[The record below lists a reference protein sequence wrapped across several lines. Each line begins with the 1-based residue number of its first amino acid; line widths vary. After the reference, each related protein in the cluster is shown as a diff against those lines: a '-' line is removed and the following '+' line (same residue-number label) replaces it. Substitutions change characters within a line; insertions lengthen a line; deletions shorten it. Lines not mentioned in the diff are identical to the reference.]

1 MTSLRRLL
9 GPRRTRAQ
17 FGATEVVKIG
27 GPAATADLYYTMM
40 DVGWPVFIALVSLA
54 FIGINI
60 VFGLIYMAMPGAIEH
75 VRPGSFDPF
84 FFSVETL
91 ATVGYGNMAPATT
104 LGHALAAGEILCGL
118 FFTATVTGLVFA
130 RFARPRASIEF
141 SRVAVI
147 GTFDGGR
154 ALMVR
159 LASTRTRPIADVS
172 GQLGLLQRITMPDG
186 RTFGRL
192 VDLPLVRP
200 RNPMLNLSWTM
211 IHPLDDD
218 SPIPVALKGDGDI
231 TLVATVGGLDTLLAT
246 QTFGGHRYT
255 RDDLRIDHEYC
266 DVVRDHQG
274 VFHLDL
280 SMLHETRPS
289 GSGGEG
295 QPS

>member
-1 MTSLRRLL
+1 MPLRRLL
-9 GPRRTRAQ
+9 GPRRTRAR
-17 FGATEVVKIG
+17 FGDTEVIKIG
-27 GPAATADLYYTMM
+27 TPSATADLYYTAM

-54 FIGINI
+54 FITINI
-60 VFGLIYMAMPGAIEH
+60 AFGLIYLAIPGAIEH
-75 VRPGSFDPF
+75 LHAGSMSDAF

-104 LGHALAAGEILCGL
+104 LGHAVATVEILTGL
-118 FFTATVTGLVFA
+118 FFTATVTGLIFA
-130 RFARPRASIEF
+130 RFARPRASMVF

-159 LASTRTRPIADVS
+159 LASTRTRAIADVS
-172 GQLGLLQRITMPDG
+172 GQLGLLQRVTMPDG

-200 RNPMLNLSWTM
+200 RNPMLNMSWTM
-211 IHPLDDD
+211 IHPLDAD
-218 SPIPVALKGDGDI
+218 SPVPAGLEGEGEF

-255 RDDLRIDHEYC
+255 RADIRVDHEYC
-266 DVVRDHQG
+266 DVVRDDRG

-280 SMLHETRPS
+280 AMLHETRPS
-289 GSGGEG
+289 GAGDR
-295 QPS
+295 QPSV